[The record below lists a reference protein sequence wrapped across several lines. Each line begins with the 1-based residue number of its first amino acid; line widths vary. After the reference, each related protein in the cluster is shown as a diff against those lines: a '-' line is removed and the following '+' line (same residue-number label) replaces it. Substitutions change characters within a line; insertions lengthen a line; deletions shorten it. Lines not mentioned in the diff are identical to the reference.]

1 MTDSNYSPEILAKRR
16 NEAAVIYSKFMLLT
30 PQYGEDAIYCF
41 VEGYDMPYYRAIVNN
56 VCRKEPVA
64 IKCNGKAA
72 VIAANKFIEAKD
84 DCMRYSK
91 RFFVDRDY
99 DDNDTLP
106 DTIFVTD
113 GYSIENYYLTEECVG
128 RILETEFKMSKTEY
142 KEKYEKSINLFRQEH
157 HKFFEGTL
165 LFNSWYCCLYRNPA
179 WKCDEVSLD
188 DKFPNDWMNL
198 KIGNISFKYSLA
210 DIEEKYAKAPKL
222 DEDSVLKIK
231 DEMRSLG
238 PFRSR
243 GKYEM
248 QFLFEYLSLIKN
260 EPKKNRVYSVTS
272 CHLPFCQNT
281 MISTFSQYADVSER
295 LYAYIETGKRV
306 DN

>member
-1 MTDSNYSPEILAKRR
+1 
-16 NEAAVIYSKFMLLT
+16 
-30 PQYGEDAIYCF
+30 
-41 VEGYDMPYYRAIVNN
+41 
-56 VCRKEPVA
+56 
-64 IKCNGKAA
+64 
-72 VIAANKFIEAKD
+72 
-84 DCMRYSK
+84 
-91 RFFVDRDY
+91 
-99 DDNDTLP
+99 
-106 DTIFVTD
+106 
-113 GYSIENYYLTEECVG
+113 
-128 RILETEFKMSKTEY
+128 MSKTEY